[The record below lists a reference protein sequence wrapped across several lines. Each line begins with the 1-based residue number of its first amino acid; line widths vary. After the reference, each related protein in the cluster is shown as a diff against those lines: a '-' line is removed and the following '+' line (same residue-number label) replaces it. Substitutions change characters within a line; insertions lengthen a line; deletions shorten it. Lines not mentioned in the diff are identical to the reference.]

1 MKDLQKLVEANTK
14 DGVVDW
20 ESIEKTINEET
31 NNLIAKNKGSE
42 LNRVLNELGLEKV
55 EDLKLTLK
63 EKEELAKKLEET
75 NKSLETINKSLE
87 EKDKVITL
95 TEREKM
101 LYQMGITDKDTVDYV
116 LFNVNKRVGE
126 DKDFAS
132 ALEEYKKEKPQFF
145 EEKPLT
151 ISTKGNPTVPPEEKL
166 GFEKVLEERR
176 PDVFKK

>member
-75 NKSLETINKSLE
+75 NKNLETINKSLE
-87 EKDKVITL
+87 EKGL
-95 TEREKM
+95 
-101 LYQMGITDKDTVDYV
+101 
-116 LFNVNKRVGE
+116 
-126 DKDFAS
+126 
-132 ALEEYKKEKPQFF
+132 
-145 EEKPLT
+145 
-151 ISTKGNPTVPPEEKL
+151 
-166 GFEKVLEERR
+166 
-176 PDVFKK
+176 